1 MSSADLL
8 AVIDA
13 PQTLTRPWIS
23 VPSIT
28 KKRLAGFSIG
38 LAYVPSAWTCA

>member
-8 AVIDA
+8 VVIDA
-13 PQTLTRPWIS
+13 PQMLTRPWIS

-28 KKRLAGFSIG
+28 KKRFAGFSIG
-38 LAYVPSAWTCA
+38 LSYVPSAWTVA